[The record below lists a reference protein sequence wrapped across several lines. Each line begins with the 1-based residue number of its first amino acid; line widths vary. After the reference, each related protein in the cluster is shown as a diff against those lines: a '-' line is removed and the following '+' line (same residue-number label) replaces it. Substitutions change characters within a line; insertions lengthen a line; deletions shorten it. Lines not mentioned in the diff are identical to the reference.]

1 MGPSRHSHQT
11 LAPRPSLWAQ
21 VETLFRDLAHAPE
34 ASAWLTRLPEME
46 QLQQRPSPRALGEG
60 LPDCEPTECT
70 AHAQRS
76 SGQRPAF
83 SGRGA
88 GTDPVQEHTRHRLRR
103 FREGNV
109 RRPAPPRSA
118 LPPTSASLRGFQFRT
133 PEAARLLCR
142 TAARP
147 LPWHPADC
155 LRSQDREVP
164 RLRTPASRF

>member
-11 LAPRPSLWAQ
+11 LAPRPFRWAQ

-34 ASAWLTRLPEME
+34 ASAWLTWLPEME
-46 QLQQRPSPRALGEG
+46 QLQPRTSPRALGQG
-60 LPDCEPTECT
+60 LPDSEPTKCT
-70 AHAQRS
+70 AHAQR

-88 GTDPVQEHTRHRLRR
+88 GTGPVQERTRHRLRR
-103 FREGNV
+103 FVEGNV

-118 LPPTSASLRGFQFRT
+118 LPPTSTSLRGFQLRT
-133 PEAARLLCR
+133 PEAARLLSR

-164 RLRTPASRF
+164 CLRTPAPTF